1 MTFQEYQKQEHNYEC
16 MTTFW
21 EDFGI
26 ADRFGIPAVKDTFAR
41 AFREWKSNYKYLT
54 GLVIVLNHRCWMH
67 HQNGRDKLSAVYSE
81 LFYKAR
87 DYALDNLKGEEF
99 QYFYNITD

>member
-1 MTFQEYQKQEHNYEC
+1 MTFQEFQKEQFGYDC
-16 MTTFW
+16 ITTFW

-54 GLVIVLNHRCWMH
+54 ELVIVLNHRCSMH
-67 HQNGRDKLSAVYSE
+67 YQKGQSELSSVYSE
-81 LFYKAR
+81 LYYKAR
-87 DYALDNLKGEEF
+87 DYALDNLKGEEL